1 MPWELLPLLP
11 LLTYYGRI
19 AEGIEI
25 WPACLLVPAAA
36 WLGRRF
42 GTPGIVVTAIGA
54 LAALLPLYQTDGGE
68 FGGAPEVYVI
78 ALWVAIAAA
87 ARDPLQALI
96 GTGSVF
102 RKPAVFVLLLAL
114 LPLSIGLGA
123 LELEDGGRLS
133 FYLGFRPLFLFA
145 LLLFGL
151 ADFPPRFAALG
162 LVVATTA
169 GAAIRH
175 LQLDAALSAAIGA
188 QVDPGAAWFNG
199 FNLSYRWD
207 DLAGLLTGLA
217 CFHAGR
223 TLMEWRAGRHDGAGF
238 WRQPYLAIGGLT
250 IVALAGTLVRQLP
263 VLLPAEVDFLGLHG
277 DYYALL
283 IASFIAG
290 FLRHHLGVAAAL
302 GLLLVLLAASN
313 AAAFMLGQGGLSLAV
328 EQPLLV
334 LAYGIVGLRLRDLL
348 DGKTTAFAAKGWVQ
362 YALLVVAGL
371 SIVTSISD
379 LLDLAQAVLVA
390 IGAAIFAGI
399 VQWLRRR
406 WVLAGIRITG
416 EGWLLLAVLL
426 AATVFLVLNLRPIMA
441 MLTEALDDLDLPAG
455 MIAAGTLVLLNVP
468 VAFLVAGYAKCL
480 PKVWNDLKAI
490 RAGAGGA

>member
-1 MPWELLPLLP
+1 M
-11 LLTYYGRI
+11 
-19 AEGIEI
+19 
-25 WPACLLVPAAA
+25 
-36 WLGRRF
+36 
-42 GTPGIVVTAIGA
+42 
-54 LAALLPLYQTDGGE
+54 
-68 FGGAPEVYVI
+68 
-78 ALWVAIAAA
+78 
-87 ARDPLQALI
+87 I

-102 RKPAVFVLLLAL
+102 RNPAAFVLLLAL

-123 LELEDGGRLS
+123 HELEDGGRLS
-133 FYLGFRPLFLFA
+133 LYLGFRPLFLFA

-151 ADFPPRFAALG
+151 AGFLRHFAALG
-162 LVVATTA
+162 LVVATIA

-175 LQLDAALSAAIGA
+175 FQLDAALSAAIGA
-188 QVDPGAAWFNG
+188 HVDPSAPWFNE

-223 TLMEWRAGRHDGAGF
+223 TLMEWRAGRDEGAGF
-238 WRQPYLAIGGLT
+238 WQQPYLAIVVLT
-250 IVALAGTLVRQLP
+250 VVALSGTLVRQLP
-263 VLLPAEVDFLGLHG
+263 VQLPAELDFLGLYG

-283 IASFIAG
+283 IASFMAG
-290 FLRHHLGVAAAL
+290 FLRHHLGVAVAL

-313 AAAFMLGQGGLSLAV
+313 ATAFMLGQGGLSLAV

-334 LAYGIVGLRLRDLL
+334 IAYGIVGLRLRDLL
-348 DGKTTAFAAKGWVQ
+348 DGTTTAFAAKGWVQ
-362 YALLVVAGL
+362 YALLVVGGL

-416 EGWLLLAVLL
+416 EGWLSLVVLL
-426 AATVFLVLNLRPIMA
+426 AATVFLVLNLAPIMA

-468 VAFLVAGYAKCL
+468 VAFLAAGYAKCL
-480 PKVWNDLKAI
+480 PKVWGDLKTI
-490 RAGAGGA
+490 HAGAGRA